1 MRVKEKVAVV
11 TGGSSGIGRAT
22 ALRLVEEGAKVVVS
36 DINKGGGLDTVASIK
51 RNGGEALF
59 IKTDVSND
67 EEVKA
72 LMSAAFEQFGSIDIV
87 FNNAGIGNSQE
98 KITEIETD
106 EWDRVIDINLKGI
119 YLGMKHAI
127 PYMEQGNGGSIINT
141 SSVLGI
147 KGMKYQGPYNA
158 AKGGVI
164 TLTKNA
170 ALEFGKSNVR
180 VNAIAPGVIDTPITN
195 DWRENE
201 WKWGIISKAN
211 ALRRLGRPEEVAN
224 VVLFL
229 ASDEASFVTGSTVM
243 VDGGGLTF

>member
-1 MRVKEKVAVV
+1 MRVKNKVAIV
-11 TGGSSGIGRAT
+11 TGGSSGIGRSA
-22 ALRLVEEGAKVVVS
+22 ALRLAEEGAKVIVS
-36 DINKGGGLDTVASIK
+36 DVNEQAGEETVSAIHK
-51 RNGGEALF
+51 NGGEASF
-59 IKTDVSND
+59 IKADVSN
-67 EEVKA
+67 EEEIKR
-72 LMSAAFEQFGSIDIV
+72 LMNSTFKQYGSIDIV
-87 FNNAGIGNSQE
+87 FNNAGVGNQQL
-98 KITEIETD
+98 KITELETE
-106 EWDRVIDINLKGI
+106 EWDKVVNINLKGV

-127 PYMEQGNGGSIINT
+127 PYMEKGNGGSIINT

-147 KGMKYQGPYNA
+147 KGMKFQGPYNA

-170 ALEFGKSNVR
+170 ALEFGKKNIR
-180 VNAIAPGVIDTPITN
+180 VNAIAPGVIDTPIIN
-195 DWRENE
+195 DWREDE

-211 ALRRLGRPEEVAN
+211 ALRRLGKPEEVAN